1 MFGDDVVCI
10 FLIKN
15 QKAGGRVKRIDAKFF
30 CYIELW
36 NRKQVLP
43 YYVRSEENVA
53 DGMTKNQPEKMFK
66 KQTTQL
72 HILLLCKG

>member
-53 DGMTKNQPEKMFK
+53 DGMT
-66 KQTTQL
+66 
-72 HILLLCKG
+72 